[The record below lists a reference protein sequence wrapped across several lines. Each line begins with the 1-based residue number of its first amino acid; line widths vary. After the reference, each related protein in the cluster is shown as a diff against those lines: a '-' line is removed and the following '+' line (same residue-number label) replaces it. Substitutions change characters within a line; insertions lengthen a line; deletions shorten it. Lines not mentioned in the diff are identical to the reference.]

1 MTCESL
7 LIYIVTVFIASII
20 PGPSMLLALNHG
32 IRYGVRISIMTALGN
47 TAATLIQAILSIIG
61 LSIVLIKINILF
73 SVIKYAGAAY
83 IIYIGIMTLLSS
95 KDPLTEGEDEE
106 PGHKKAAA
114 IFRESFLVT
123 LGNPKAIIFFTALF
137 PQFISGNNES
147 VFSSF
152 ILIAL
157 LLVIAFACMMIYI
170 FFGQT
175 IQKILTSRKRKIIFN
190 RVVGFSFLGLGAG
203 LMFGRVEK

>member
-1 MTCESL
+1 MTSESL
-7 LIYIVTVFIASII
+7 LIYIATVFIASII

-32 IRYGVRISIMTALGN
+32 IRYGVRISIITALGN

-61 LSIVLIKINILF
+61 LSIVLIKISMLF

-83 IIYIGIMTLLSS
+83 IIYIGIMTLLNSA
-95 KDPLTEGEDEE
+95 DPSE
-106 PGHKKAAA
+106 KAGDGKTGKEKASA

-123 LGNPKAIIFFTALF
+123 MGNPKAIIFFTALF
-137 PQFISGNNES
+137 PQFISTNNETAL
-147 VFSSF
+147 SSF

-157 LLVIAFACMMIYI
+157 LLLIAFTCMMIYI
-170 FFGQT
+170 VFGQS
-175 IQKILTSRKRKIIFN
+175 IQKILTSRKRKIFFN
-190 RVVGFSFLGLGAG
+190 RIVGFSFLGLGLG